1 MGTEVVGRAR
11 WRRTI
16 LLLVAFALVELGL
29 AFMVHLAPAMRELM
43 RPVYVVVAIAF
54 LVTLHA
60 ATRQRQGDR
69 RHQERRN
76 GGAP

>member
-1 MGTEVVGRAR
+1 MGTEVVERAR
-11 WRRTI
+11 WRRAI
-16 LLLVAFALVELGL
+16 VLLVAFALVELGL
-29 AFMVHLAPAMRELM
+29 AFVVHLAPAMGVLM

-60 ATRQRQGDR
+60 ATRHRHGDR
-69 RHQERRN
+69 RHEERRN